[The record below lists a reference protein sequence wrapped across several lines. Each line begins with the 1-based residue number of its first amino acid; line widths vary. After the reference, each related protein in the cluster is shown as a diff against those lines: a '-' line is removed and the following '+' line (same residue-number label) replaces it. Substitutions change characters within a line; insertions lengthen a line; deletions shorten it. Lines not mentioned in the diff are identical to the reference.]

1 MRVLITG
8 GAGFIG
14 SHLSES
20 LVAAGHDVAVID
32 NAAPDE
38 TASPR
43 AAGSRSAKH
52 GNVESPRVTS
62 PRSEDPRG
70 RLVRHRVNILQ
81 TVPLQR
87 AFDAFEPDVV
97 FHLAAQHSVA
107 HALKEPAFDA
117 ETNILGTIN
126 VLEQCKRRQ
135 VERVIYTASGGTCYG
150 ENVSAS
156 PEETPLAP
164 ASPYGISKAAAE
176 NYVRC
181 FCELSGIQTVS
192 LRLANIYGPRQFS
205 AGESNVIAIFLRRL
219 CLAESLTIY
228 GDGEQVRD
236 YLHVDDVVRALSMC
250 MTNRFEDPFTILNV
264 GSGIA
269 TSVNQIAELT
279 TAAFRE
285 WQIDA
290 GETPAAIPVTRLDA
304 RKGELL
310 RCFLDCRRIRQTTGW
325 AAGIELES
333 GIKETTQ
340 WFASELVGGVGQS
353 SVAPK

>member
-20 LVAAGHDVAVID
+20 LVAGGHDVAVID

-38 TASPR
+38 TASR
-43 AAGSRSAKH
+43 KTAGSHSTKR
-52 GNVESPRVTS
+52 GNGEPNRVESPGS
-62 PRSEDPRG
+62 KHARG
-70 RLVRHRVNILQ
+70 RIARHRVNILQ

-87 AFDAFEPDVV
+87 AFDSFEPEAV

-117 ETNILGTIN
+117 ETNIIGTIN
-126 VLEQCKRRQ
+126 VLEQCRRRQ

-150 ENVSAS
+150 ENDSAS
-156 PEETPLAP
+156 SEEFPLAP

-181 FCELSGIQTVS
+181 FCELNGIQTVS

-219 CLAESLTIY
+219 CLGEPLTIY

-250 MTNRFEDPFTILNV
+250 LTNHFDDPLTILNV
-264 GSGIA
+264 GSGID
-269 TSVNQIAELT
+269 TSVNRIAELT

-285 WQIDA
+285 WQMAA
-290 GETPAAIPVTRLDA
+290 GETPSAIPVTRLDA
-304 RKGELL
+304 RQGELL
-310 RCFLDCRRIRQTTGW
+310 RCFLDCRRIQKTTGW
-325 AAGIELES
+325 AAGIDLES
-333 GIKETTQ
+333 GIKETTR
-340 WFASELVGGVGQS
+340 WFASELVGGVEQS
-353 SVAPK
+353 SITPK